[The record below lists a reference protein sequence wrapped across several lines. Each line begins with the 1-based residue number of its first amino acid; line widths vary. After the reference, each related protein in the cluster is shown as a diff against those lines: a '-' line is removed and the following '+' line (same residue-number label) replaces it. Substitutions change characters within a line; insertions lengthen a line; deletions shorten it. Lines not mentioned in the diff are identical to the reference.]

1 MAQGL
6 DWLKVEVEFLL
17 FSSEKSLRGKKK
29 KNFLKCGQ
37 VHRCRLREQDLAIKN
52 PVVPALAE
60 ERLGPPSPQ
69 PALDS
74 WRLCL
79 FT

>member
-29 KNFLKCGQ
+29 KKFPE
-37 VHRCRLREQDLAIKN
+37 VWA
-52 PVVPALAE
+52 
-60 ERLGPPSPQ
+60 SPQ
-69 PALDS
+69 MPPKRAGLGN
-74 WRLCL
+74 
-79 FT
+79 